1 MGTHTGQPAPT
12 EPVAEADW
20 EQDQVYIRLQQQAAE
35 DLVLAAGFPLHP
47 GPVPNT
53 TVKVRTRV
61 LCPACGQG
69 RVSRD
74 WRLHR
79 NSLTAGSGCE
89 RQHVFVVPVPA
100 LIRAGYER

>member
-1 MGTHTGQPAPT
+1 MDTLTDT
-12 EPVAEADW
+12 TTVAEADW
-20 EQDQVYIRLQQQAAE
+20 EQDQVYIRLQRQAAE
-35 DLVLAAGFPLHP
+35 DLVRAAGFPLQP

-69 RVSRD
+69 HVSRS

-79 NSLTAGSGCE
+79 HTLTAGSGCGK
-89 RQHVFVVPVPA
+89 HVFVVAAPMT
-100 LIRAGYER
+100 IRAGYER